1 MNILIVDCLAREKGE
16 RKSSLDVI
24 GVGPRAIAGVLEA
37 MREEPTIKVFEE
49 ILENPW
55 KISQYDALMISAM
68 SSDRVCAL
76 RTLRYWQRYGGGPV
90 IIGGPI
96 GEEYERLLARGF
108 DLVVVGE
115 GERPVEVLVEKA
127 LDRDGIVFDEL
138 RGEPGFAY
146 RLQGRVVFN
155 GRSPWHTRR
164 MLDSYQHSVER
175 ITDYPLYWGAR
186 VYVEVVRGCSNF
198 YRPRIRLADGRKCID
213 CDLCRSGS
221 LRQRLGCPLDI
232 PPGCGYCSVPGLYGP
247 PRSKSIDRIYWEVKG
262 LVDKGVTRIVL
273 SAPDFLDYGRD
284 WLVEPEPL
292 TDPRNPPPNIEALKR
307 LLETLW
313 RIPEIAGGEVAV
325 MVENI
330 KANLVS
336 EEIARLLAEYLQGTP
351 VHIGCET
358 GSREHA
364 ILLGRPVYPEECIKA
379 TRILASYG
387 LRPYLYF
394 IHGLPGQTL
403 ETAKE
408 TVRVMEEVFR
418 AGAEKVTVYRF
429 RPLPGTAFEGF
440 PPGKPGVKD
449 RASRLIYEKGVELNR
464 RYKEQLV
471 GKTLKAIIVG
481 ERKRG
486 EGVAYPFYHG
496 PVIVVEN
503 ASRYYGFLVEVEIT
517 RVLSERL
524 VGGKIKRVLRRVKPF

>member
-1 MNILIVDCLAREKGE
+1 MHALIVDCLAREKGE
-16 RKSSLDVI
+16 RRSSLDVV
-24 GVGPRAIAGVLEA
+24 GVGPRAIAGVLET
-37 MREEPTIKVFEE
+37 RGEDTSIIVFEK
-49 ILENPW
+49 LVENPW
-55 KISQYDALMISAM
+55 IVSQYDVLMVSAM
-68 SSDRVCAL
+68 SSDYVCAARAL
-76 RTLRYWQRYGGGPV
+76 KYWHRYGGGPA

-96 GEEYERLLARGF
+96 GEEYEKLLTRGF

-115 GERPVEVLVEKA
+115 GERPVEFLVERA
-127 LDRDGIVFDEL
+127 LVERELVFE
-138 RGEPGFAY
+138 EIKNAPGFAY
-146 RLQGRVVFN
+146 RFKGRIVFN

-164 MLDSYQHSVER
+164 MLDSYYHSTKR
-175 ITDYPLYWGAR
+175 IIDYPMHWGLR

-213 CDLCRSGS
+213 CDLCRTGRLS
-221 LRQRLGCPLDI
+221 QRTYCPLDI

-247 PRSKSIDRIYWEVKG
+247 PRSKSVERIYREVKE

-292 TDPRNPPPNIEALKR
+292 TDPRSPPPNADAIRR
-307 LLETLW
+307 LLERLW
-313 RIPEIAGGEVAV
+313 SIPEISDGEVAV
-325 MVENI
+325 MIENI

-336 EEIARLLAEYLQGTP
+336 DEIAKLLSEYLRGTP

-358 GSREHA
+358 GSKEHA
-364 ILLGRPVYPEECIKA
+364 ELLGRPVYPEECVQA
-379 TRILASYG
+379 TRILAGHG

-394 IHGLPGQTL
+394 IHGLPGQTI

-408 TVRVMEEVFR
+408 TAKIMEEVFK

-429 RPLPGTAFEGF
+429 RPLPGTAFQGF

-449 RASRLIYEKGVELNR
+449 PASKIIYEKGVELNR
-464 RYKEQLV
+464 RYKEKLV
-471 GKTLKAIIVG
+471 GKTIKAIIVG
-481 ERKRG
+481 KKNRDG
-486 EGVAYPFYHG
+486 IAYPFYHG
-496 PVIVVEN
+496 PVILVEN
-503 ASRYYGFLVEVEIT
+503 AARYHGFLIEVKIT

-524 VGGKIKRVLRRVKPF
+524 VGGKITRIICKIEPKQ